1 MPFGGVA
8 ERLNAKVHESSSYSS
23 APPRGQRRGPPP
35 GTSLRPLPR
44 TSTGEIKR
52 RLSSPSNCA
61 KNWRVAPSTLESK
74 LLSCI
79 DVGTRPQNFFGS
91 RPPSTPAS
99 SLSANPPKSATMSLG
114 LSDDG
119 SLGNVTHRS
128 WLSCPDPTHRLQTCS
143 GRCCAA
149 HEPVTV
155 STKRFTTPPGTVPVG
170 HIRWRLLPLASP
182 SVGCP
187 RGGTIRWV
195 IFSPE
200 FGNVAENRASIR
212 RPRYP
217 SGESPTEAASPWID
231 TRLAVPGYGT
241 LPRCAVTKRP
251 PSVPDAF
258 TGPPSPANLSMDR
271 ARARYVVRPKVRYAS
286 RRLCRVSR

>member
-1 MPFGGVA
+1 MVRIDPGMPFGGVA

-114 LSDDG
+114 LSDDS

-128 WLSCPDPTHRLQTCS
+128 WPSYPDPANARRPFNTLSR
-143 GRCCAA
+143 
-149 HEPVTV
+149 
-155 STKRFTTPPGTVPVG
+155 TPPVG
-170 HIRWRLLPLASP
+170 SPYLAPTPWRLRLD
-182 SVGCP
+182 
-187 RGGTIRWV
+187 R
-195 IFSPE
+195 
-200 FGNVAENRASIR
+200 RA
-212 RPRYP
+212 
-217 SGESPTEAASPWID
+217 APW
-231 TRLAVPGYGT
+231 
-241 LPRCAVTKRP
+241 
-251 PSVPDAF
+251 
-258 TGPPSPANLSMDR
+258 
-271 ARARYVVRPKVRYAS
+271 
-286 RRLCRVSR
+286 